1 MNNLK
6 KVGLSALAGS
16 LVAFSANAGE
26 MTVSGAAGLY
36 MTATNE
42 LNKTTFSNSD
52 HVTFSG
58 STELDNGMTVTYS
71 LQLDGDEADDGVI
84 DNHSVTVATDG
95 AGTFVYAGHG
105 GDSAM
110 SGMDDKTPNAYEEAW
125 DSLTQSGTDSVINGG
140 GGNDLVRYDSPSFS
154 GVTVHASMTLNAAAA
169 QNGQYTDFGV
179 VVKPEM
185 AEGLEIG
192 YAFGETEATAGTP
205 IDDSTLYVKY
215 AYGPVTIG
223 IQQSESDAASATNSD
238 ESDTF
243 GISYQISDDFS
254 ISYNTHDYNDGAW
267 TVDEEYSGV
276 SASYTMGGITI
287 AGHMNEVSNRGGS
300 STAADVEGYELSLAF
315 AF

>member
-1 MNNLK
+1 
-6 KVGLSALAGS
+6 
-16 LVAFSANAGE
+16 
-26 MTVSGAAGLY
+26 
-36 MTATNE
+36 
-42 LNKTTFSNSD
+42 
-52 HVTFSG
+52 
-58 STELDNGMTVTYS
+58 
-71 LQLDGDEADDGVI
+71 
-84 DNHSVTVATDG
+84 
-95 AGTFVYAGHG
+95 
-105 GDSAM
+105 
-110 SGMDDKTPNAYEEAW
+110 
-125 DSLTQSGTDSVINGG
+125 
-140 GGNDLVRYDSPSFS
+140 
-154 GVTVHASMTLNAAAA
+154 
-169 QNGQYTDFGV
+169 
-179 VVKPEM
+179 M

-205 IDDSTLYVKY
+205 IDDTTLYVKY